1 MHSYSGAGN
10 GQPREPALCQL
21 CRHSFACIGAL
32 SVPIGWRNA
41 DAGACQHRRPGC
53 SAPTDTVVRGR
64 SDHRR
69 NFECDDGDLSPPLL
83 SVVVTVTTTFS
94 KWNLQFFQFFVFFL
108 LPEAFSGLKYA
119 ENAIAAGTSPRTPL
133 GSSRCSPRSPSRLG
147 SGRPSPYPTPLGALI
162 VVPPDTKS
170 WRRHL
175 SPPLFKEKLRQWF
188 RHRCPVH

>member
-21 CRHSFACIGAL
+21 YRHSFACIGAL
-32 SVPIGWRNA
+32 SVRIGWRNA
-41 DAGACQHRRPGC
+41 DAGACKHRRPGC

-83 SVVVTVTTTFS
+83 NVVVTVTTTFS
-94 KWNLQFFQFFVFFL
+94 KWNLQFFVFFL

-133 GSSRCSPRSPSRLG
+133 GELPMLPQI
-147 SGRPSPYPTPLGALI
+147 P
-162 VVPPDTKS
+162 
-170 WRRHL
+170 
-175 SPPLFKEKLRQWF
+175 
-188 RHRCPVH
+188 